1 MEREAGAINPWLVI
15 GGSPGSLPGAQLL
28 TGDFN
33 GDGKTD
39 VLLFRSSDGY
49 VAQWLSNGDGT
60 WGYQP
65 VVVIGGSPGSLP
77 GGHRPD
83 RN

>member
-1 MEREAGAINPWLVI
+1 MDTSGNGSAMEMGPGPINLEFSSGALL
-15 GGSPGSLPGAQLL
+15 GLPGAQLL

-49 VAQWLSNGDGT
+49 VAQWLSNG
-60 WGYQP
+60 
-65 VVVIGGSPGSLP
+65 VGG
-77 GGHRPD
+77 
-83 RN
+83 